1 MRFDKS
7 VNPFCKR
14 ERARA
19 RKREREKETSF
30 RYAACRIIGHCF
42 SIDMFCEIDDVH
54 LQAIIENSLRTK
66 KPRL

>member
-1 MRFDKS
+1 
-7 VNPFCKR
+7 VCVCVCVCVC
-14 ERARA
+14 E
-19 RKREREKETSF
+19 RERETAF

-42 SIDMFCEIDDVH
+42 SMGIDMFCEIDDVH